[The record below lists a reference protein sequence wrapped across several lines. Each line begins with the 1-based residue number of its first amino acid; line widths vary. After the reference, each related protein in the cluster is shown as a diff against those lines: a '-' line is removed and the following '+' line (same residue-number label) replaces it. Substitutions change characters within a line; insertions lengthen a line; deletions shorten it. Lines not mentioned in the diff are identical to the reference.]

1 MTPEKN
7 KEMTPETHIP
17 IKISPRDGR
26 IRISSD
32 NGGTVFVKCKPD
44 DEGDLTLTITTKG
57 QENVCEHAAG
67 ESVRNYN
74 VSRREHYE

>member
-57 QENVCEHAAG
+57 QEMYVNTPQGNQCAITM
-67 ESVRNYN
+67 
-74 VSRREHYE
+74 